1 MAQQYTDSQPQHAM
15 PPQGESTGI
24 VFEDTVLFSRCLTRW
39 VEKGRPNTMEEP
51 FEAYE
56 KLRRGRIEAAFEESK
71 DVVRTVSDSGVV
83 GYTIKTYVIPWFL
96 WWTRSTREKHFIEDV
111 TTSDIGY

>member
-1 MAQQYTDSQPQHAM
+1 M

-39 VEKGRPNTMEEP
+39 MENGSTAPMSEA

-56 KLRRGRIEAAFEESK
+56 RLRRPRIDIAFEESK
-71 DVVRTVSDSGVV
+71 SVLRTVKDAGWV
-83 GYTIKTYVIPWFL
+83 GHTIKTYVVPWYL
-96 WWTRSTREKHFIEDV
+96 WYTRRYREKHFIEDV
-111 TTSDIGY
+111 TTLELNY

>member
-1 MAQQYTDSQPQHAM
+1 M

-39 VEKGRPNTMEEP
+39 IEKGRPNTMKEA

-56 KLRRGRIEAAFEESK
+56 KLRRKRIDVAFEESK
-71 DVVRTVSDSGVV
+71 EVVSVVSDAGWVKHTMK
-83 GYTIKTYVIPWFL
+83 TIIVPWFL
-96 WWTRSTREKHFIEDV
+96 WFTRGYREKHFVEDV
-111 TTSDIGY
+111 TKVDIGY

>member
-1 MAQQYTDSQPQHAM
+1 M

-39 VEKGRPNTMEEP
+39 LEKRSTDPDIPMKEAFN
-51 FEAYE
+51 AYE

-71 DVVRTVSDSGVV
+71 DVVRTVSDAGWL
-83 GYTIKTYVIPWFL
+83 GHTIKMFVIPWFL
-96 WWTRSTREKHFIEDV
+96 WWTRSNREKHFIEDV
-111 TTSDIGY
+111 TVTDIGY